1 SEDSTKLAVT
11 QRRRGTSGVALA
23 VLQESSANGRGG
35 YAVPPTKVSVIGLDV
50 EKPALFLYDRL
61 ELLKKQAAAK
71 VSIPRSISGLED
83 DVVVVGNQE
92 KGRPLGWEGAPRMLC
107 FDGCDWEE
115 IAQESVSEM
124 QVEGSGSQHQRKPWS
139 GRGRGGRYDQVAMG
153 LAPTTMTEGGS
164 RVEGCSRGQ
173 RGGCVA
179 AAVATKDTAVAE
191 SVGCRRSVPTRKKG
205 DLLSFDRGGLLF
217 LVLVTGALQANH
229 IGGVSLQRSIVWIP
243 LERRMLD
250 LLHSLH
256 LDLEYRDIRS
266 P

>member
-1 SEDSTKLAVT
+1 VE
-11 QRRRGTSGVALA
+11 Q
-23 VLQESSANGRGG
+23 
-35 YAVPPTKVSVIGLDV
+35 PPTKVSVIGLDV

-61 ELLKKQAAAK
+61 ELLKKQVAAK
-71 VSIPRSISGLED
+71 VSIPRSTVAMQWSGLED

-124 QVEGSGSQHQRKPWS
+124 QVEGSGSRHQRKPWS
-139 GRGRGGRYDQVAMG
+139 GRGRGGSCDQVAMG
-153 LAPTTMTEGGS
+153 LAPTAMAEGGS

-191 SVGCRRSVPTRKKG
+191 SVDCRRSVPTRKKG
-205 DLLSFDRGGLLF
+205 DLLSFDKGGLLF

-229 IGGVSLQRSIVWIP
+229 IGGVLLQRSIVCIT
-243 LERRMLD
+243 LERMTFD
-250 LLHSLH
+250 LLYLLH
-256 LDLEYRDIRS
+256 PDLEYRDI
-266 P
+266 